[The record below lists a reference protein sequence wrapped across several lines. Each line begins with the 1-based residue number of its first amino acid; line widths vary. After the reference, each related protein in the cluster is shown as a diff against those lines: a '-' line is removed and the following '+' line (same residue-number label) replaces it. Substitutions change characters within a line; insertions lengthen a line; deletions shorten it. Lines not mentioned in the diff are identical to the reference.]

1 VSDFFSEILLVT
13 FGSYTEGISTH
24 SNRLEPTLQ
33 NLVQRVVQFFHP
45 RSSCMEMHISA
56 DVQRITRNVSC
67 KTILGERTEQLAA
80 SLALR
85 VISSVS
91 QMWNLFC
98 LSCSPSIYE
107 FLTTRYMYSKYGNC
121 RVNHTIGCSSA

>member
-1 VSDFFSEILLVT
+1 MSYFFSEILLVT

-24 SNRLEPTLQ
+24 SNRLEPVLQ

-45 RSSCMEMHISA
+45 RSACMEMHISA

-85 VISSVS
+85 RSEERRVGKECRSR
-91 QMWNLFC
+91 W
-98 LSCSPSIYE
+98 SPY
-107 FLTTRYMYSKYGNC
+107 
-121 RVNHTIGCSSA
+121 H